1 MEIKIADQIA
11 LDDALVAP
19 ANRLKIGKCNLRL
32 SSDVTSKEATL
43 QVAYDVL
50 KLTPFYKAFQV
61 SADVPEIY
69 MQEFWASAYV
79 HNRSVRFKMN
89 NKKHILNLDQF
100 RDILQICPKVGN
112 KKFEEPPLEK
122 EILAFLASLGHSG
135 EIRKITDVNVNKL
148 HQPWRSFAAIINKC
162 LSGKPSYDSLRLSQA
177 QILWGMYNK
186 KKVDYAYL
194 LWEDFIYQIENKNT
208 KKGNAM
214 YYPRFTKLVVNF
226 VMDKDPSIPRRN
238 KVNWHYARDDPMF
251 TTINVISRNE
261 DTQLY
266 GTILPVALTNEDIR
280 NSESYKEYY
289 AIASGTIPP
298 KTKGSKKKADTD
310 AITKLKSPAIPK
322 EKKEK
327 KSGKG
332 KQKAKELETISEA
345 ALTEAEQL
353 KIITK
358 RSRKETHSSHA
369 SGSGADEG
377 TGVSP
382 GVPDIS
388 WRSSEDDQAD
398 DKDVDDKNID
408 DDEKAQDDE
417 NDDDEENVQDDDD
430 EAQTD
435 SEDDGDDFIHPKLT
449 THDDETTHEEETD
462 EDDTFDPIV
471 HTPSHVSSSDDE
483 ESDNDVEG
491 VDAEGEKSDEDATY
505 VEDQGNE
512 ADKDTN
518 ANLEG
523 RDDVMTDVILPQVQA
538 TQEIEDTHVTL
549 TPVNPDGQQQSSS
562 VSSGFVSN
570 MLNPN
575 QDTGVDAI
583 FGQQAEATSLIE
595 IPVTTIAEPS
605 FFVPTN
611 RPPTPNPLFIQLQ
624 QPPILTPATTP
635 SSSLQNLP
643 DFGSLFGFDY
653 RLKALEDNFSELR
666 QTNQYTEALSSIPGI
681 VDKYLA
687 NKMQEAVDVAVQLK
701 YDRIRE
707 EAHTENQ
714 QFLDSIDEGMKKV
727 IKEQVKKEV
736 SKITPKIEKLVN
748 EQLESE
754 VLVRSSKEAK
764 TSHAVAA
771 NLSELELK
779 KILIDK
785 MEANNSINRSDIQRQ
800 LYQAL
805 VDAYEADKILLETY
819 GDTVTIKRPRDGADD
834 DQEPSA
840 GTDRGSKRR
849 RSGKEPES
857 TSAPRERQP

>member
-1 MEIKIADQIA
+1 MEK
-11 LDDALVAP
+11 
-19 ANRLKIGKCNLRL
+19 NRNKYN
-32 SSDVTSKEATL
+32 SSMGSNDR
-43 QVAYDVL
+43 
-50 KLTPFYKAFQV
+50 AFQV
-61 SADVPEIY
+61 TADAPEIY

-89 NKKHILNLDQF
+89 NKKHILDLDQF

-135 EIRKITDVNVNKL
+135 EIRKITE
-148 HQPWRSFAAIINKC
+148 
-162 LSGKPSYDSLRLSQA
+162 LSILRLSQA

-226 VMDKDPSIPRRN
+226 VMNKDPSIPRRN

-266 GTILPVALTNEDIR
+266 GSILPVALTNEDIR

-289 AIASGTIPP
+289 AIASGKIPP

-310 AITKLKSPAIPK
+310 ATTKQKPPTVPK

-332 KQKAKELETISEA
+332 KQKAKELEPISEA
-345 ALTEAEQL
+345 VLTEAEQL

-377 TGVSP
+377 TGVTP
-382 GVPDIS
+382 GVPDAPAYDSDDDIS
-388 WRSSEDDQAD
+388 WKSSDDDQDD
-398 DKDVDDKNID
+398 DKLD
-408 DDEKAQDDE
+408 DDEKTQDDEDEDKNDDNETAQDDE
-417 NDDDEENVQDDDD
+417 DDDIHDDDENAQDDDD
-430 EAQTD
+430 EAQTESD
-435 SEDDGDDFIHPKLT
+435 DDGDDFIHPKLT
-449 THDDETTHEEETD
+449 THDDEIIHEEETD
-462 EDDTFDPIV
+462 EDETFDPIV
-471 HTPSHVSSSDDE
+471 HTPSRISSSDDE
-483 ESDNDVEG
+483 DSDDNEVEGMDVEG
-491 VDAEGEKSDEDATY
+491 TNSDEDTTY

-512 ADKDTN
+512 AVEDTN

-523 RDDVMTDVILPQVQA
+523 RNDVMTDVILPQVQA
-538 TQEIEDTHVTL
+538 TQQIEDTHVTL
-549 TPVNPDGQQQSSS
+549 TPVNPDGPQQSSS

-575 QDTGVDAI
+575 QDTGVDTI
-583 FGQQAEATSLIE
+583 FGQQAEATSLTD
-595 IPVTTIAEPS
+595 IPVTTIVEPS
-605 FFVPTN
+605 FFAPTN
-611 RPPTPNPLFIQLQ
+611 RPPTPNPLVIQLQ

-643 DFGSLFGFDY
+643 DFASLFGFDN
-653 RLKALEDNFSELR
+653 RLKTLEDNFSEFR
-666 QTNQYTEALSSIPGI
+666 QTNQYANALSSIPGI
-681 VDKYLA
+681 VDHYLA

-707 EAHTENQ
+707 ESHTENQ

-748 EQLESE
+748 EQ
-754 VLVRSSKEAK
+754 
-764 TSHAVAA
+764 
-771 NLSELELK
+771 
-779 KILIDK
+779 
-785 MEANNSINRSDIQRQ
+785 
-800 LYQAL
+800 
-805 VDAYEADKILLETY
+805 
-819 GDTVTIKRPRDGADD
+819 
-834 DQEPSA
+834 
-840 GTDRGSKRR
+840 
-849 RSGKEPES
+849 
-857 TSAPRERQP
+857 